1 MNLLYL
7 FDGVPYRISLRQ
19 NKKPKMNRLAEFSSE
34 RRNGLGVWI
43 WELILDAVS

>member
-19 NKKPKMNRLAEFSSE
+19 NKNPKMNRLAEINAE

-43 WELILDAVS
+43 WCLVL

>member
-7 FDGVPYRISLRQ
+7 FDSVPYRISLRQ

-43 WELILDAVS
+43 LLFGA